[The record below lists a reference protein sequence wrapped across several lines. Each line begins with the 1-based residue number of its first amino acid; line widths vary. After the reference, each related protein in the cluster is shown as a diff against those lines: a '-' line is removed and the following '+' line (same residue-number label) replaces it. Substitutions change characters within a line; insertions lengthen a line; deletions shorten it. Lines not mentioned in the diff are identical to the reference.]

1 MVEAGRVEQKRVEL
15 VGRLGVHFA
24 RVEPFTQAGKY
35 VRGLMSDL
43 PREHLADE
51 AGVVRAGAR

>member
-1 MVEAGRVEQKRVEL
+1 MSGDQLPMPAQQRCWGDEER
-15 VGRLGVHFA
+15 RLGVHFA

-43 PREHLADE
+43 PRNNC
-51 AGVVRAGAR
+51 